1 MIRTESILFLITLI
15 LYFAVTV
22 LYALYIAVKKPLL
35 SKLAIRAH
43 AAALLVHT
51 AAIVLRG
58 VLMGRLP
65 MSNQYEFATAFA
77 WALALVALIFILKFR
92 FPVLGAFAAPVTL
105 LLAMFAGLMKLNELK
120 TIAAYEAI
128 GVSGVDRIRNLMP
141 ALRSSWLGIHVSTV
155 IIAYGAFGVSFVLS
169 VIFLLRGRMKENGF
183 WDTHIP
189 KKEKLDVISYRC
201 VSLGM
206 MFLTATIAIGGIW
219 AENAWGSY
227 WTWDPKETWALVTW
241 LIYLVYLHL
250 RIRRGWSGKTAAIFC
265 VVGFICVLFT
275 YIGVNMLLPGLHS
288 YK

>member
-1 MIRTESILFLITLI
+1 
-15 LYFAVTV
+15 
-22 LYALYIAVKKPLL
+22 
-35 SKLAIRAH
+35 
-43 AAALLVHT
+43 
-51 AAIVLRG
+51 
-58 VLMGRLP
+58 
-65 MSNQYEFATAFA
+65 
-77 WALALVALIFILKFR
+77 
-92 FPVLGAFAAPVTL
+92 
-105 LLAMFAGLMKLNELK
+105 
-120 TIAAYEAI
+120 
-128 GVSGVDRIRNLMP
+128 
-141 ALRSSWLGIHVSTV
+141 
-155 IIAYGAFGVSFVLS
+155 VLS

>member
-1 MIRTESILFLITLI
+1 MQAESILFLITLV
-15 LYFAVTV
+15 LYVCVTV
-22 LYALYIAVKKPLL
+22 LYFLYVALKKPVL
-35 SKLAIRAH
+35 SKLAIRTQ

-58 VLMGRLP
+58 VLMDRLP
-65 MSNQYEFATAFA
+65 MANQYEFSTAFA
-77 WALALVALIFILKFR
+77 WALALVSLIFILKFR
-92 FPVLGAFAAPVTL
+92 FPVLGAFASPVTL
-105 LLAMFAGLMKLNELK
+105 MLAMYAGLQKLSECK
-120 TIAAYEAI
+120 TIAAYEAM
-128 GVSGVDRIRNLMP
+128 GVNGVDRIRNLMP

-155 IIAYGAFGVSFVLS
+155 IIAYGAFGVSFLLS
-169 VIFLLRGRMKENGF
+169 IIFLLRHRMKENGF
-183 WDTHIP
+183 WDQHIP

-250 RIRRGWSGKTAAIFC
+250 RIRRGWNGKTAAIFG
-265 VVGFICVLFT
+265 VVGFLCVLFT
-275 YIGVNMLLPGLHS
+275 YVGVNTLLPGLHS

>member
-1 MIRTESILFLITLI
+1 MIRAESILFLVTLAAYFI
-15 LYFAVTV
+15 VMLLYF
-22 LYALYIAVKKPLL
+22 LYAAFKKPAF
-35 SKLAIRAH
+35 SKAAIRVQIGAFV
-43 AAALLVHT
+43 VHS

-65 MSNQYEFATAFA
+65 MANQYEFATAFA
-77 WALALVALIFILKFR
+77 WALCLVSLIFLLKFR
-92 FPVLGAFAAPVTL
+92 FPVLGAFASPVTL
-105 LLAMFAGLMKLNELK
+105 LLSLYAGLMKLNELK
-120 TIAAYEAI
+120 LIEAN
-128 GVSGVDRIRNLMP
+128 GVDSIRNLMP

-155 IIAYGAFGVSFVLS
+155 IVAYGAFGVSFVLS
-169 VIFLLRGRMKENGF
+169 IIFLLRDRMKENGF
-183 WDTHIP
+183 WDVHTP

-250 RIRRGWSGKTAAIFC
+250 RIRRGWSGKTAAIFG
-265 VVGFICVLFT
+265 VAGFVCVLFT
-275 YIGVNMLLPGLHS
+275 YVGVNTLLPGLHS